1 MLILAIGGVAGAML
15 IGFSWLA
22 MRRRRLVMADPL
34 LWPRALSRA
43 QLTLYGNAYLRAA
56 GWEILAPW
64 EFEDVRVR
72 ASKPGVELNIYVV
85 DDSLFSLSTAM
96 RDVAEKS
103 RRKRAVVGVLTQQV
117 FHAETRREAELGGTF
132 VVGPADLPDV
142 ETAIRRAGA
151 RHAQWRQAATAA

>member
-1 MLILAIGGVAGAML
+1 MLMLAIGGVAGAML

-64 EFEDVRVR
+64 
-72 ASKPGVELNIYVV
+72 ELNIYVV